1 MRKIAF
7 VFSGQGAQVP
17 GMGKDLYDHTS
28 ASRAVFEQIDRV
40 RPATSEQCFHATKE
54 ELNNTINTQPC
65 LFGVDLAA
73 AEALRENGITPDLVA
88 GFSLG
93 EIPALAFSGVLD
105 TETAFRLVCKRA
117 EEMHKCALKSDGAM
131 AAVIGMENGQ
141 IEEICS
147 AHGIYPVNYN
157 FKSQLVIAGE
167 REKLSVAV
175 DALKLAGGRVI
186 LLPVSGAFHTPL
198 MEEASAEL
206 AKYVSSINFNKPII
220 PIYSNVSG
228 ELYTE
233 DVRTSI
239 SKQVKSPVRWQT
251 TIENMARE
259 GVDTFIEVGVGK
271 TLCGFIKKILPEATV
286 YNVEDYKSLEYTISS
301 LNGV

>member
-7 VFSGQGAQVP
+7 VFSGQGAQLP
-17 GMGKDLYDHTS
+17 GMGKELFEHS
-28 ASRAVFEQIDRV
+28 PASRAVFEQIDRI
-40 RPATSEQCFHATKE
+40 RPATAEQCFHATKE
-54 ELNNTINTQPC
+54 ELNTTINTQPC
-65 LFGVDLAA
+65 LFAVDLAA
-73 AEALRENGITPDLVA
+73 AEALREKGITPDLVA

-105 TETAFRLVCKRA
+105 TESAFRLVCKRA
-117 EEMHKCALKSDGAM
+117 EEMHKCALHSDGAM

-141 IEEICS
+141 VEEICS
-147 AHGIYPVNYN
+147 AHNVYPVNYN

-167 REKLSVAV
+167 REKLTVAV
-175 DALKLAGGRVI
+175 DALKSIGGRVI

-198 MEEASAEL
+198 MNEASAEL
-206 AKYVSSINFNKPII
+206 AKYVSGMNFNKPLI
-220 PIYSNVSG
+220 PIYSNITG
-228 ELYTE
+228 NLYTE
-233 DVRTSI
+233 NVGASI
-239 SKQVKSPVRWQT
+239 SNQVKSPVRWQT
-251 TIENMARE
+251 TIENMANE

-286 YNVEDYKSLEYTISS
+286 YNVEDYKSLEHTISS